1 MKPNA
6 TPRTLADCIFTTGY
20 SSASPARTTIA
31 DVVLAVA
38 IGIALGALLFFGLA
52 S

>member
-6 TPRTLADCIFTTGY
+6 TPRTLADCSFTTGY
-20 SSASPARTTIA
+20 SSASMSRTSLP
-31 DVVLAVA
+31 DLLLAVA